1 MPEPGAQG
9 GGAEPGTAW
18 AALLSGGK
26 SGVGSPPEAPTT
38 GRAQAHSEPTLGG
51 GGQPQGASG
60 GLDTSFPSPSL
71 LTPPTH
77 RTPGS
82 QAGGWPPPVRVPQ
95 WQSSGLHTPTKMEA
109 DAGLQSSSRDTG
121 LVRWGPE
128 DVQLKPDP
136 RTTCPC
142 PRVTAQRPHC

>member
-1 MPEPGAQG
+1 MPREEEQSLEQPGLLCCLEGNRGSGPLLRPQPQ
-9 GGAEPGTAW
+9 AEPRPIR
-18 AALLSGGK
+18 
-26 SGVGSPPEAPTT
+26 SPPYEGA
-38 GRAQAHSEPTLGG
+38 GEPR
-51 GGQPQGASG
+51 GASG

-71 LTPPTH
+71 LTPATH